1 MCGAW
6 VTLNRTE
13 DQELSDAEHSVFLWV
28 TLDVTRDDSTVCG
41 NGPSGAVPFHAFVAG
56 FKTFDDPVC
65 GRMGQSSVRSE
76 TAITAFV
83 AQFCGCRIL
92 CMSAVFTTSGL
103 GKGSPHSCTV
113 RLCSD

>member
-41 NGPSGAVPFHAFVAG
+41 NGPSGAVPFHAVVAG

-65 GRMGQSSVRSE
+65 GRNGAAVRALE

-83 AQFCGCRIL
+83 AQFVVVAAFCAC
-92 CMSAVFTTSGL
+92 
-103 GKGSPHSCTV
+103 PQTV
-113 RLCSD
+113 HDQWFGQRLAAFPAQCI